1 MTWRAFLIGI
11 LGVAGLCYLTPIN
24 DYGVGNTFLTGNH
37 FPAGVFFFLF
47 VLIFIVNVLVKL
59 VRSRWALRQSELMLV
74 TSMMLVSA
82 TVPASG
88 LMRYWFPMTAAAPYL
103 AQRPDLYW
111 EDDVLKAVPDGIVLS
126 KDPKS
131 MVARNFFE
139 GTPHGERVRV
149 PWGAWTKVFATWGTY
164 IGFYYMATLFLCGVL
179 RRHWVENE
187 RLIFALARVPL
198 ELTEGSDGP
207 RLLPPLVLSKPFLAG
222 TIASI
227 VFGLIRLS
235 PVFLGHEMAWKPV
248 VPVNAILQGTPLEQ
262 MGMADGPIYPIC
274 IGFAFLVPSDVSLS
288 VWLFYVLIGLET
300 LLAYSVGAPF
310 ESGVW
315 GPFIQ
320 WQRSGAMIAFAVGM
334 LWAARRHLI
343 AVARRACGWGAKGGD
358 ADEPVGYR
366 LGFWGLLVCLAGMVG
381 WFIYFGMSPWAA
393 AGMVFLIMCAVLVH
407 ARLIAQGGLYMT
419 GGAPNPPD
427 LLHSITGGRAFSA
440 AAAVVANMQQ
450 EIFHDARE
458 WLSPHAMN
466 AMRISSVFPAR
477 RRLFLPALVAALLVG
492 LIASGYSTLHGVHY
506 NLGALNSK
514 DATYSCRDVPIRAFG
529 AAHLMIAT
537 PGQSA
542 RPEFAALGIGTAVMV
557 GLMVLRRAFYWW
569 PVHPLGLA
577 LATPWPMM
585 ELWFC
590 FFLGWLVKVSIL
602 KFGTGGTLR
611 GARTF
616 FLGVII
622 AETTMVGLTTLVSL
636 ITGVRIGQ
644 VFLSG

>member
-1 MTWRAFLIGI
+1 MTWRAFFIGI
-11 LGVAGLCYLTPIN
+11 LGVAALCYLTPIN
-24 DYGVGNTFLTGNH
+24 DYRVGNTFLTGNH

-47 VLIFIVNVLVKL
+47 VLIFIVNVSIKL
-59 VRSRWALRQSELMLV
+59 VRRRWALRQSELMLV
-74 TSMMLVSA
+74 TCMMLVSA

-111 EDDVLKAVPDGIVLS
+111 EDDVLKDVPDGIVLS

-131 MVARNFFE
+131 AAARGFFE

-149 PWGAWTKVFATWGTY
+149 PWGSWTGVITTWGVY
-164 IGFYYMATLFLCGVL
+164 IGFYYMATLFLCGLL

-198 ELTEGSDGP
+198 ELTEGSEGP
-207 RLLPPLVLSKPFLAG
+207 RLLPPLVLSKPFLIGVFVSA
-222 TIASI
+222 

-235 PVFLGHEMAWKPV
+235 PVFFGAETAWKPI
-248 VPVNAILQGTPLEQ
+248 VPVRTILQGTALEP
-262 MGMADGPIYPIC
+262 MGMGDGPIYPIC
-274 IGFAFLVPSDVSLS
+274 IGFAFLVPSDVSVS
-288 VWLFYVLIGLET
+288 IWLFYIVIGLEA
-300 LLAYSVGAPF
+300 LLAYSVGRPF

-315 GPFIQ
+315 GPYIQ
-320 WQRSGAMIAFAVGM
+320 WQRYGAMIAFAVGM
-334 LWAARRHLI
+334 LWAARRHLV
-343 AVARRACGWGAKGGD
+343 AVARHACGRGPKGAD

-366 LGFWGLLVCLAGMVG
+366 LAFWGLLVCLAGMVV
-381 WFIYFGMSPWAA
+381 WFVWFGMSPWTA

-419 GGAPNPPD
+419 GGALHPPN

-440 AAAVVANMQQ
+440 AAAVVAQMQQ

-466 AMRISSVFPAR
+466 AMRMSSVFRRR
-477 RRLFLPALVAALLVG
+477 RRLLLPALIAALLVG
-492 LIASGYSTLHGVHY
+492 LVASGHSTLRWVHY
-506 NLGALNSK
+506 DVGALNAK
-514 DATYSCRDVPIRAFG
+514 DVHHSGRRVPVRTYNM
-529 AAHLMIAT
+529 AHQMIAT

-542 RPEFAALGIGTAVMV
+542 RPQFAALGLGGVVMA

-577 LATPWPMM
+577 LATPWPMA

-616 FLGVII
+616 FLGVIF
-622 AETTMVGLTTLVSL
+622 AETAMVGITTLVSL
-636 ITGVRIGQ
+636 ITGVRFGQ